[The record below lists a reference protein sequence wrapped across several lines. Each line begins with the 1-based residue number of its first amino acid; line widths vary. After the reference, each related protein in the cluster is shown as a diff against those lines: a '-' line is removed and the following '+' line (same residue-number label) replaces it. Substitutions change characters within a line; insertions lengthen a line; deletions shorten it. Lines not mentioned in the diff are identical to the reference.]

1 MDAPLTLRHPRD
13 LLAWHG
19 ASAAC
24 MVAMVAVALPGWL
37 SAAALVLFAVG
48 LAWCVVQ
55 AVRLPARAA
64 YLRLGVCCVAMLVML
79 VPGQAL
85 HAGHTEAMAMAPGTS
100 MTGAAGTVAL
110 PGLLV
115 PVLVAALVGVAAVGI
130 VGLARSSRSR
140 SSRLAVGCES
150 LLAAA
155 MAAMLLGAL

>member
-37 SAAALVLFAVG
+37 SAAALVLFAAG

-79 VPGQAL
+79 VPG
-85 HAGHTEAMAMAPGTS
+85 HAVHAAHPQGMAMATGSS
-100 MTGAAGTVAL
+100 MTGAAETAAL

-115 PVLVAALVGVAAVGI
+115 TVLVAALVAVAAVGV
-130 VGLARSSRSR
+130 VGLARSPRSR
-140 SSRLAVGCES
+140 ASRLAVGCES

-155 MAAMLLGAL
+155 MAAMLVGAL